1 MAVVGGRT
9 AADRVLIVVGILG
22 SAAIAVA
29 AVVYYDP
36 GPQPPG
42 ATGPPATQP
51 TQSTSRP
58 TQQPTRQPTQQPTRR
73 PSTQPPPPSSVPTV
87 PGAPARPA
95 IRLDA
100 KPRPDGTFDVTET
113 VVFRQPQNWLV
124 LVPARPRTG
133 GDALEAARPR
143 AEQLRVTSEGRPLDV
158 GIAEIDRELD
168 VPLPETVARVELR
181 YRLTGATVRSTPSAD
196 GRALALLAPLS
207 VATDETLRTTVV
219 VRGAE
224 VLNLTCPLLP
234 AAQQLCASPTG
245 PDAVV
250 VSDIPAADAVVV
262 AQFNLPPASS

>member
-9 AADRVLIVVGILG
+9 AADRVLILLGILG

-29 AVVYYDP
+29 AVVYYEP
-36 GPQPPG
+36 GSQPPG
-42 ATGPPATQP
+42 ATGPPATQS
-51 TQSTSRP
+51 TQATSRP
-58 TQQPTRQPTQQPTRR
+58 TQQPTRQPTRR
-73 PSTQPPPPSSVPTV
+73 PSTQPPLPSSVPTV

-95 IRLDA
+95 IRLDT
-100 KPRPDGTFDVTET
+100 KPRPDGTFDVIET

-124 LVPARPRTG
+124 LVPALPRTG

-168 VPLPETVARVELR
+168 VPLPETVAQVELR

-196 GRALALLAPLS
+196 RRALALLAPLS

-219 VRGAE
+219 VRGAT

-234 AAQQLCASPTG
+234 TAQQLCASPTG
-245 PDAVV
+245 PQAGV
-250 VSDIPAADAVVV
+250 VSDVPAADAVVV

>member
-29 AVVYYDP
+29 AVVCYDP

-51 TQSTSRP
+51 TQATSRP
-58 TQQPTRQPTQQPTRR
+58 TQQPTRQPTRR
-73 PSTQPPPPSSVPTV
+73 PSTQPPPPSTVPTV

-95 IRLDA
+95 IRLDI

-124 LVPARPRTG
+124 LVPALPRTG

-158 GIAEIDRELD
+158 GIAEIDRERRRPAPGD
-168 VPLPETVARVELR
+168 GGT
-181 YRLTGATVRSTPSAD
+181 
-196 GRALALLAPLS
+196 GRAA
-207 VATDETLRTTVV
+207 
-219 VRGAE
+219 
-224 VLNLTCPLLP
+224 LP
-234 AAQQLCASPTG
+234 ADRRDRPQHAVGRRPGAGAAGAAERGHRRDAAHHRRG
-245 PDAVV
+245 PRRGRC
-250 VSDIPAADAVVV
+250 ST
-262 AQFNLPPASS
+262 